1 MSTYMVM
8 LPPEAEGRSL
18 TPAMAQRAVFVRDG
32 FSTPA
37 LVFTGIWML
46 VHRLWLPFLAY
57 LTLSLVLELIAQN
70 FIQSAPGV
78 VAFLTGV
85 LIGLESGNLRRWSL
99 ERKGWIFAGVV
110 TGQDREEA
118 ELRFFNAYRPA
129 QRPVETP
136 AAPQPQGF
144 VPRFGREQVIGLT
157 LSGSGFA
164 GSGFTGESA
173 R

>member
-8 LPPEAEGRSL
+8 LPPEAEGRGL
-18 TPAMAQRAVFVRDG
+18 TPEMAQKVVFIRDG

-70 FIQSAPGV
+70 FIQSVPGV
-78 VAFLTGV
+78 LAFLTGV
-85 LIGLESGNLRRWSL
+85 LIGLESGNLRRWSM

-110 TGQDREEA
+110 TGQDGQEA

-129 QRPVETP
+129 PRPVAAP
-136 AAPQPQGF
+136 PAPQPQGI
-144 VPRFGREQVIGLT
+144 VPRFGHEPVIGLT

-164 GSGFTGESA
+164 GEGA